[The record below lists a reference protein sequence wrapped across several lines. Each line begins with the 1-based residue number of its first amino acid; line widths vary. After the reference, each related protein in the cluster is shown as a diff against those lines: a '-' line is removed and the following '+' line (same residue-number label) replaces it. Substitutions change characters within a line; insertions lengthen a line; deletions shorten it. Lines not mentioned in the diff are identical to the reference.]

1 MSRRTLGHFT
11 LLEKLGAGS
20 MGEVWVARD
29 ERLGRRVAV
38 KLLPEKLARD
48 PERLARVDREARA
61 LAALNHPGIVTL
73 YSVEEAQG
81 VRFLAME
88 LVEGETLKRRIPA
101 GGLPLPAFLEIAT
114 ALADAVGAAHE
125 RGVTHRDLKPANVM
139 LTRAGRVKVLDF
151 GLAKLRPEPLP
162 SEDPRTA
169 TATLMGDRRLAGT
182 LPYMSPEQLAGR
194 EIDHRS
200 DIFSLGAVLYEMATG
215 ERPFR
220 GDSAPALIASILR
233 DRPPAPSELRPELP
247 RQLDR
252 VLRHCLRKRAGERTQ
267 SAVDLRNELEDL
279 RAADASDGEPA
290 ASIAVLPFADMSPE
304 RDQDYLC
311 EGIAEELINALTAIE
326 GLRVASRTSAFR
338 FGPEGADVREIGRR
352 LHVATVLEGSVR
364 KFDDRL
370 RIGVQLI
377 SVADGYHVWSRR
389 YDREMSDVF
398 AIQDEIAESVAR
410 ALEKSFGTAGAPPR
424 RRQPTTVVRAYDYYL
439 RGRQFLYRDDK
450 RNLAFARQMFQRAIE
465 ADPDY
470 ALAFAG
476 LADAYSYLHAQAGG
490 RRADLQRA
498 LEASRRALE
507 LAPDLGEAWSARGHA
522 LSIAGRHDEAERAF
536 RAALE
541 RNPRLFE
548 ARYFYARAACA
559 RGELEKAA
567 RHFELACE
575 LRPDDFQA
583 TLLLRQVYVSLGR
596 EADAMATA
604 KRGLAVVE
612 RHLRLNPDDARASY
626 LRASA
631 LIALGEREKGIACAE
646 RALEL
651 GPEDPVTLYGAA
663 CSFATAGE
671 PERALACLERAVAA
685 GFSHLEWIRHDSD
698 FDRLREHPRFQALV
712 SKETAPA

>member
-279 RAADASDGEPA
+279 RGADAGDEEPA

>member
-1 MSRRTLGHFT
+1 MSRRTLGHYT

-38 KLLPEKLARD
+38 KLLPERLARD

-73 YSVEEAQG
+73 YSVEEADG
-81 VRFLAME
+81 IRFLAME

-101 GGLPLPAFLEIAT
+101 GGLPLPAFLEIAA

-125 RGVTHRDLKPANVM
+125 RGVTHRDLKPANIM
-139 LTRAGRVKVLDF
+139 LTREGRVKVLDF
-151 GLAKLRPEPLP
+151 GLAKLRPEAVP
-162 SEDPRTA
+162 SEDSRTA
-169 TATLMGDRRLAGT
+169 TAKLMGDRRLAGT

-215 ERPFR
+215 ERPFQA
-220 GDSAPALIASILR
+220 DSAPALIASILR
-233 DRPPAPSELRPELP
+233 DRPAAPSELRPELP

-252 VLRHCLRKRAGERTQ
+252 ILHHCLRKRAGDRTQ
-267 SAVDLRNELEDL
+267 SAIDLRNELEDL
-279 RAADASDGEPA
+279 LGGGAGGGEPA
-290 ASIAVLPFADMSPE
+290 ASIAVLPFADMSPA

-326 GLRVASRTSAFR
+326 GLRVASRTSAFS
-338 FGPEGADVREIGRR
+338 FGPEGTDVREIGRR
-352 LHVATVLEGSVR
+352 LQVATVLEGSVR
-364 KFDDRL
+364 KAGDRL

-377 SVADGYHVWSRR
+377 GVADGYHVWSRR

-398 AIQDEIAESVAR
+398 AIQDEIAKSVAR

-424 RRQPTTVVRAYDYYL
+424 RRQPTAVVRAYDYYL
-439 RGRQFLYRDDK
+439 RGRQFLYRDDR
-450 RNLAFARQMFQRAIE
+450 RNLAFAREMFTRAIE
-465 ADPDY
+465 ADPGY
-470 ALAFAG
+470 ALAYAG

-490 RRADLQRA
+490 READLERA
-498 LEASRRALE
+498 LEAGRKGLE
-507 LAPDLGEAWSARGHA
+507 LDPELAEAWSAQGHA
-522 LSIAGRHDEAERAF
+522 LSIAGRHEEAERAF
-536 RAALE
+536 REAIE

-548 ARYFYARAACA
+548 ARYFCARAAFA

-567 RHFELACE
+567 RHFERACE
-575 LRPDDFQA
+575 LRSDDFQA
-583 TLLLRQVYVSLGR
+583 ALLLRQVYVSLGR
-596 EADAMATA
+596 EADALATA

-612 RHLRLNPDDARASY
+612 RHLRLNPDDARATY
-626 LRASA
+626 LGASA
-631 LIALGEREKGIACAE
+631 LIALGEKDRGIAWIE

-651 GPEDPVTLYGAA
+651 APGDPVTLYGAA

-685 GFSHLEWIRHDSD
+685 GFSHFEWIRHDSD
-698 FDRLREHPRFQALV
+698 FDRIREHPRFRALF